1 LYFVALQDRMRREVN
16 REFEQVE
23 HYILEVT
30 IEQKQPLVGYQGEA
44 KFPFFKIVTALP
56 KHVPTARSTFIHF
69 GIPPNAFRVLI
80 GSHFAEI
87 LEGGLYLPGMQEPV
101 FWQNTFESNILFP
114 LRFMIDCNIMGG
126 SWIEVHPG
134 KYKVASNPKSTCQ
147 IEINISPDSFTP
159 HKPEGDW
166 MKIAPIRVLST
177 DIECANDGSFPTADK
192 DPVIQIANM
201 VTIQGESRA
210 FIHNV
215 FVWGTCTPI
224 VGADVRCFATER
236 EMLLAWRDF
245 IAESDPDMIIGYNI
259 LNFDFPYLWD
269 RAKALKIP
277 DFPIMSRIKGEAV
290 AIKTSIFSSKAYGT
304 KESHDISM
312 FGRVF
317 FDILQVMQREY
328 KLRSYTL
335 NSVSAEFLGEQ
346 KEDVHHSIITKLHN
360 GTDDDRRRL
369 AVYCLKDAYLP
380 QRLMDKVMCFINYLE
395 MARVTG
401 VPFSYLLSR
410 GQSIKVLSQLYRRA
424 NSEGL
429 VVPTYKKGGDTGEE
443 VGYEGAVVIPPSKA
457 FYDVPITTLDFSSL
471 YPSIMMAH
479 NLCYSTMI
487 SPNTDLI
494 KMGVSTDNI
503 TLTPS
508 NSRFVKPSVR
518 KGILPKILEDLISA
532 RNRAK
537 KDMAVE
543 TDKFK
548 KEIFNSRQLALKIS
562 ANSVYGFTGATVG
575 SLPCLDISASVT
587 AYGRQMIET
596 TRQVILEEYTVKNGY
611 KWDAVVIYGDTDSVM
626 VKFGTADLEEAMQL
640 GREAAKFVT
649 SKFIRPI
656 QLEFEKVYFP
666 YLLIS
671 KKRYAGLLWTKTTKW
686 DKLDAKGIE
695 TVRRDNCLLV
705 KHLVSISL
713 KMILVERRVDDAIE
727 FCKNIIRDLFQN
739 KLDISLLVISKALS
753 KNEYKGK
760 QAHVELNARMKKRD
774 AGAAYHIGDRIPYVI
789 VKGTKGAAAYEKA
802 EDPIYVLENN
812 EPIDV
817 QYYLEMLSRP
827 LLRIFKPILGE
838 KAASDLL
845 TGEHTMSIAVP
856 TAKKGGIVGFVKV
869 QATCKGCRK
878 SLATSDEILCDECK
892 SPDKAPLIYM
902 KQLDVVRQMQCEFG
916 RLWTQCQSCQGSMHQ
931 EVLCTARDCPI
942 FYLRTKVQKDLKD
955 SKAVLDKFDTSW

>member
-1 LYFVALQDRMRREVN
+1 M
-16 REFEQVE
+16 
-23 HYILEVT
+23 
-30 IEQKQPLVGYQGEA
+30 
-44 KFPFFKIVTALP
+44 
-56 KHVPTARSTFIHF
+56 
-69 GIPPNAFRVLI
+69 
-80 GSHFAEI
+80 
-87 LEGGLYLPGMQEPV
+87 
-101 FWQNTFESNILFP
+101 
-114 LRFMIDCNIMGG
+114 
-126 SWIEVHPG
+126 
-134 KYKVASNPKSTCQ
+134 CQ
-147 IEINISPDSFTP
+147 IEINMMADSFKP

-166 MKIAPIRVLST
+166 MKIAPLRVLST
-177 DIECANDGSFPTADK
+177 DIECANDGSFPTPEK

-201 VTIQGESRA
+201 VTIQGESRP

-215 FVWGTCTPI
+215 FVWGSCTPI
-224 VGADVRCFATER
+224 VGADVRCFPTER

-245 IAESDPDMIIGYNI
+245 IVESDPDMIIGYNI
-259 LNFDFPYLWD
+259 VNFDFPYLWE
-269 RAKALKIP
+269 RAKALRITE
-277 DFPIMSRIKGEAV
+277 FPIMSRIRNESV
-290 AIKTSIFSSKAYGT
+290 FIKTTVFSSKAYGT
-304 KESHDISM
+304 KESHEISM
-312 FGRVF
+312 YGRVF

-346 KEDVHHSIITKLHN
+346 KEDVHYSIITKLHN
-360 GTDDDRRRL
+360 GSDDDRRRL

-401 VPFSYLLSR
+401 VPFSYLLAR

-429 VVPTYKKGGDTGEE
+429 VVPTYKKSGDTGEE
-443 VGYEGAVVIPPSKA
+443 GGYEGAVVIPPLKA

-479 NLCYSTMI
+479 NLCYSTLVPSNVDMTKYPVP
-487 SPNTDLI
+487 SDQ
-494 KMGVSTDNI
+494 I
-503 TLTPS
+503 TLTPAT
-508 NSRFVKPSVR
+508 NRFVKPSVR

-548 KEIFNSRQLALKIS
+548 KEIYNSRQLALKIS

-575 SLPCLDISASVT
+575 SLPCLEISASTT

-596 TRQVILEEYTVKNGY
+596 TRSVILEEYTVKNGY

-626 VKFGTADLEEAMQL
+626 VKFGTAELEEAMEL
-640 GREAAKFVT
+640 GRQAAKFVT

-656 QLEFEKVYFP
+656 QLEFEKVYWP

-671 KKRYAGLLWTKTTKW
+671 KKRYAGLLWTKTTKF

-705 KHLVSISL
+705 KHLVSTSL
-713 KMILVERRVDDAIE
+713 RMILIERRKDDAIE
-727 FCKNIIRDLFQN
+727 FCKNTIRELFQN
-739 KLDISLLVISKALS
+739 KLDISLLVITKALS

-760 QAHVELNARMKKRD
+760 QAHVELNQKMKKRD

-817 QYYLEMLSRP
+817 QYYLAMLSRP
-827 LLRIFKPILGE
+827 LMRIFKPILGE
-838 KAASDLL
+838 KDAAGLL
-845 TGEHTMSIAVP
+845 TGDHTMSISLP

-869 QATCKGCRK
+869 QAACKGCKK
-878 SLATSDEILCDECK
+878 SLANADEILCDECK
-892 SPDKAPLIYM
+892 APEVAPLHYM
-902 KQLDVVRQMQCEFG
+902 KQLDTLRQMQCEFS

-942 FYLRTKVQKDLKD
+942 FYLRTRVQKDIKD
-955 SKAVLDKFDTSW
+955 AKTTLDKFDASW